1 MQKKKAMSRHC
12 LAEEEP
18 VPELSSSNF
27 MQRSFGERVAM
38 NSPIQGTAADIIKI
52 AMIRVNER
60 LKAEHFRSRLIL
72 QVHDELLVE
81 AAKEELDMVKQ
92 ILAEEMHGA
101 ANLKVCL
108 EIDMH
113 TGEELV
119 RGKIDRRLQKVQK
132 AGYKYMKSTWDYR
145 TGRGREKYDPCYLEE
160 KYRAKVIQADQVGH
174 LVMEPDTSCYKQ
186 ICSLFGEQILAA
198 DQKIDRKKLGA
209 IVFADQE
216 KLAMLNAIVHPAVKE
231 YIRTAVYLEK
241 QKACVP
247 FVVVEAAL
255 LLEEHYDEI
264 CDEIWYI
271 YVDDAARRVRLKQS
285 RGYSDRKIDD
295 ILKNQQKDSVFRKSC
310 QFVVDNSSDF
320 VENTFEQMDRG
331 LKEHG
336 FL

>member
-1 MQKKKAMSRHC
+1 MKV
-12 LAEEEP
+12 L
-18 VPELSSSNF
+18 
-27 MQRSFGERVAM
+27 G
-38 NSPIQGTAADIIKI
+38 ITG
-52 AMIRVNER
+52 
-60 LKAEHFRSRLIL
+60 
-72 QVHDELLVE
+72 QVG
-81 AAKEELDMVKQ
+81 AGKST
-92 ILAEEMHGA
+92 ILA
-101 ANLKVCL
+101 
-108 EIDMH
+108 
-113 TGEELV
+113 
-119 RGKIDRRLQKVQK
+119 
-132 AGYKYMKSTWDYR
+132 
-145 TGRGREKYDPCYLEE
+145 YLEE

-271 YVDDAARRVRLKQS
+271 YVTMRHVAYV
-285 RGYSDRKIDD
+285 
-295 ILKNQQKDSVFRKSC
+295 
-310 QFVVDNSSDF
+310 
-320 VENTFEQMDRG
+320 
-331 LKEHG
+331 
-336 FL
+336 

>member
-1 MQKKKAMSRHC
+1 M
-12 LAEEEP
+12 
-18 VPELSSSNF
+18 
-27 MQRSFGERVAM
+27 
-38 NSPIQGTAADIIKI
+38 
-52 AMIRVNER
+52 
-60 LKAEHFRSRLIL
+60 
-72 QVHDELLVE
+72 
-81 AAKEELDMVKQ
+81 
-92 ILAEEMHGA
+92 
-101 ANLKVCL
+101 
-108 EIDMH
+108 
-113 TGEELV
+113 
-119 RGKIDRRLQKVQK
+119 QK
-132 AGYKYMKSTWDYR
+132 AGYKYMKVLGITGQVGAGKSTILA
-145 TGRGREKYDPCYLEE
+145 YLEE

-209 IVFADQE
+209 IVFANQE

>member
-1 MQKKKAMSRHC
+1 MKV
-12 LAEEEP
+12 L
-18 VPELSSSNF
+18 
-27 MQRSFGERVAM
+27 G
-38 NSPIQGTAADIIKI
+38 ITG
-52 AMIRVNER
+52 
-60 LKAEHFRSRLIL
+60 
-72 QVHDELLVE
+72 QVG
-81 AAKEELDMVKQ
+81 AGKST
-92 ILAEEMHGA
+92 ILA
-101 ANLKVCL
+101 
-108 EIDMH
+108 
-113 TGEELV
+113 
-119 RGKIDRRLQKVQK
+119 
-132 AGYKYMKSTWDYR
+132 
-145 TGRGREKYDPCYLEE
+145 YLEE

-271 YVDDAARRVRLKQS
+271 YVDDAARRIRLKQS

-295 ILKNQQKDSVFRKSC
+295 ISKVLSIC
-310 QFVVDNSSDF
+310 
-320 VENTFEQMDRG
+320 G
-331 LKEHG
+331 
-336 FL
+336 

>member
-1 MQKKKAMSRHC
+1 MKV
-12 LAEEEP
+12 L
-18 VPELSSSNF
+18 
-27 MQRSFGERVAM
+27 G
-38 NSPIQGTAADIIKI
+38 ITG
-52 AMIRVNER
+52 
-60 LKAEHFRSRLIL
+60 
-72 QVHDELLVE
+72 QVG
-81 AAKEELDMVKQ
+81 AGKST
-92 ILAEEMHGA
+92 ILA
-101 ANLKVCL
+101 
-108 EIDMH
+108 
-113 TGEELV
+113 
-119 RGKIDRRLQKVQK
+119 
-132 AGYKYMKSTWDYR
+132 
-145 TGRGREKYDPCYLEE
+145 YLEE

-198 DQKIDRKKLGA
+198 DQKIDRKKLG
-209 IVFADQE
+209 
-216 KLAMLNAIVHPAVKE
+216 AIVHPAVKE

-271 YVDDAARRVRLKQS
+271 YVDDAARRIRLKQS

-320 VENTFEQMDRG
+320 VDNTFEQMDRG